1 MLEQAAQRAVGAP
14 SLEMLMAR
22 LEAAL
27 SSLIQWVVSLPAAG
41 DWNYVVF
48 KVPSNPGHS
57 MIL

>member
-1 MLEQAAQRAVGAP
+1 
-14 SLEMLMAR
+14 MLMAR